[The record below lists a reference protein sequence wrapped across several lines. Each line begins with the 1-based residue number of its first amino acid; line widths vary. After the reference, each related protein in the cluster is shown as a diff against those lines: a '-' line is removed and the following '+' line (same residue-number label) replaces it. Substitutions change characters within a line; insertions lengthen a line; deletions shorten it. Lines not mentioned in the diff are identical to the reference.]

1 MLLCS
6 TVILYTV
13 SDYQLFTSPHFF
25 TLQLPPLEKTGTQPK
40 LDLVQPLDSAPP
52 LSSTL
57 PPSTP
62 PPPTTSQSGSMSLS
76 ATVRERLRTKLLKA
90 KVTEGG
96 REGEREGGKEGGR
109 KGGREGG
116 REGGRKIAKVTHTQR

>member
-1 MLLCS
+1 MNKP
-6 TVILYTV
+6 V
-13 SDYQLFTSPHFF
+13 F

-52 LSSTL
+52 LSSTH

-90 KVTEGG
+90 KV
-96 REGEREGGKEGGR
+96 
-109 KGGREGG
+109 REGG
-116 REGGRKIAKVTHTQR
+116 REEDQKLQKLLTHEDDNVYMYITVLVLFPGPSTLPAWRLGTGLTYNYMHM